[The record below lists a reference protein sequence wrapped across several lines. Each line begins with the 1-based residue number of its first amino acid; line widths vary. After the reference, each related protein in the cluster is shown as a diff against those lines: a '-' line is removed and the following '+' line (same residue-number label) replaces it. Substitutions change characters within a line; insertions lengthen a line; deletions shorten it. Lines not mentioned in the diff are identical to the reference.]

1 MWLRLMLIA
10 FVANGLG
17 PFGLK
22 ILQERG
28 LLEPCR
34 LPYLLFW
41 YLGALPLAASAFL
54 RRPGRLRA
62 SEVLLGGAM
71 GCCSFGG
78 QLATA
83 VALESLPGHVVFAVT
98 TGGNLFIVAAAG
110 ICLFRERVG
119 KYGLAGIGLGIVSL
133 LLLGTS

>member
-1 MWLRLMLIA
+1 MWLRLMTIA
-10 FVANGLG
+10 FVANGLA

-22 ILQERG
+22 LLQERG
-28 LLEPCR
+28 LLETYR

-54 RRPGRLRA
+54 WKRGRLRLC
-62 SEVLLGGAM
+62 EVLIGGAM
-71 GCCSFGG
+71 GACSLGG

-83 VALESLPGHVVFAVT
+83 VALESLPGHMVFAIT
-98 TGGNLFIVAAAG
+98 TGGSLFVVAAAG

-119 KYGLAGIGLGIVSL
+119 EYGLAGIGLGIVSL

>member
-28 LLEPCR
+28 LLEPYR

-41 YLGALPLAASAFL
+41 YLGALPLAALAFL
-54 RRPGRLRA
+54 RKPGRLSA
-62 SEVLLGGAM
+62 PEVLIGGAM
-71 GCCSFGG
+71 GCCSLGG

-83 VALESLPGHVVFAVT
+83 VALESLPGHVVFAIT

-110 ICLFRERVG
+110 IFLFRERVG
-119 KYGLAGIGLGIVSL
+119 RYGLAGIGLGIVSL